1 MSVLDQ
7 LGIDSSFFIQFGVF
21 FVVFLIIP
29 QLFFK
34 PFQRLVELRLQKTQ
48 EDRVKAEELT
58 RLANE
63 KFGTYREK
71 IQAERQKVR
80 GEYEKLLGE
89 LKTQEAQIIGEARAE
104 AKVIT
109 QKTVDE
115 LQSQSQQLK
124 RTLEADVEGLALA
137 LTETLVKRQS

>member
-1 MSVLDQ
+1 MSALQQ

-21 FVVFLIIP
+21 FVVFLVIP
-29 QLFFK
+29 QMFFK

-63 KFGTYREK
+63 KFATYREK
-71 IQAERQKVR
+71 IQAERHKVR
-80 GEYEKLLGE
+80 GEYEKLLSE
-89 LKTQEAQIIGEARAE
+89 LKTQEAHLIGEARAE
-104 AKVIT
+104 AKAIT

-115 LQSQSQQLK
+115 LQAQSQQLK

>member
-1 MSVLDQ
+1 MSVLQQ
-7 LGIDSSFFIQFGVF
+7 LGIDFSFFIQFGVF
-21 FVVFLIIP
+21 FVIFLVIP

-63 KFGTYREK
+63 KFAIYREK

-80 GEYEKLLGE
+80 GEYEKLLSE
-89 LKTQEAQIIGEARAE
+89 LKSQEARLIGDARAE
-104 AKVIT
+104 AKAIT